1 MAHLITQPL
10 IRTEVSAEELRFVP
24 GVPTV
29 FTVTVFNQSDRFASF
44 QLELSAAGVGAESA
58 DWYSLSP
65 EVCSK
70 QPPGDVTQF
79 VVTILHTP
87 VPRFAGMVN
96 LTVRVF
102 SMELQAEERN
112 VLRLMVEPS
121 LEAFALEASLPKA
134 SFQAYPGDRLSIPV
148 RVYNPTRQLVYAQL
162 QLTGTPQAWLTD
174 DSETTLKILPGRTA
188 ETSYACQLPPLTKA
202 LHQHYP
208 FEIKIA
214 HANGTPSAVA
224 GDIEI
229 LPQGAVTLRCT
240 PDRQQIPPK
249 RAWLPGTKAT
259 SAPFSLEFEN
269 VSNVPQQIGAVVHI
283 AGEQSSQQSSQPAS
297 SDKATQGW
305 ALTLVPEQAELPSG
319 SRDRLRLN
327 VTAHRPLLGLGYRR
341 SLEITGTIS
350 DPAIELQDSV
360 KPAEL
365 QVLPLTPRW
374 LQATGGLLL
383 LLGLAWIWAL
393 LNQVSP
399 HRAAVNAVAING
411 LADRIVSGSDD
422 QTVRDWRIDGDR
434 LRSIGEPESAGKS
447 VRTLQYRPVDN
458 NQLAIGLEN
467 GEIELWNLLSD
478 RNKPVR
484 SVSFRKDDRVMGLAF
499 TRSSDLLFSGHGSGL
514 VLQWN
519 VGQDV
524 SPIDRDQPM
533 HTKQF
538 DFAVYDLTV
547 VGSHED
553 TLAIA
558 GRYNQLVLWS
568 WQTDKQIILPYR
580 AGGQDDYITSL
591 STSEADPYQLAT
603 ADNQGYIS
611 LWNLRPCLTGS
622 GVCQLVDQWSGGTAN
637 QPVRSVALSPDSC
650 QLVSAGDDGQLRLW
664 ALTGD
669 GKHSGRDSK
678 TIAQFPTKL
687 NSVAIASVNKDLLIA
702 TGADDHQVRLQR
714 IPADHSIC
722 RNP

>member
-24 GVPTV
+24 GAPTV

-79 VVTILHTP
+79 
-87 VPRFAGMVN
+87 R
-96 LTVRVF
+96 VRVF
-102 SMELQAEERN
+102 SMELQAEERT

-148 RVYNPTRQLVYAQL
+148 RVFNPTRQLVYAQL
-162 QLTGTPQAWLTD
+162 QLTGTPQIWLTD

-188 ETSYACQLPPLTKA
+188 ETSYACQLPPLAKS

-214 HANGTPSAVA
+214 HANGTPSTVL

-229 LPQGAVTLRCT
+229 LPQGAITLRCT

-259 SAPFSLEFEN
+259 AAPFTLEFEN
-269 VSNVPQQIGAVVHI
+269 ASNVPQQVGAEAHI
-283 AGEQSSQQSSQPAS
+283 TGEQSSQQSS
-297 SDKATQGW
+297 SDKATQDW
-305 ALTLVPEQAELPSG
+305 ALTLVPEQSELPPG

-341 SLEITGTIS
+341 SLEITGTAS
-350 DPAIELQDSV
+350 NPAIDLQDSTKTV
-360 KPAEL
+360 EL

-383 LLGLAWIWAL
+383 LLGFAWIWAL

-399 HRAAVNAVAING
+399 HRAPVNAVAING
-411 LADRIVSGSDD
+411 LADRVVSGSDD

-478 RNKPVR
+478 RHQPVR
-484 SVSFRKDDRVMGLAF
+484 SVAYRKDDRVMALAF
-499 TRSSDLLFSGHGSGL
+499 TRSSDFLFSGHGSGL

-524 SPIDRDQPM
+524 SPIERDQPV

-538 DFAVYDLTV
+538 DFAVYDLTI

-558 GRYNQLVLWS
+558 GRYNQLVLWN
-568 WQTDKQIILPYR
+568 WQTGKQIALPYR

-591 STSEADPYQLAT
+591 STSKANSYQLAT

-637 QPVRSVALSPDSC
+637 QPVRSVALSAGGC

-669 GKHSGRDSK
+669 GRHSGRESK

-687 NSVAIASVNKDLLIA
+687 NSVAIASVNKDLLIV

-722 RNP
+722 REP